1 MPSSL
6 RLRKKIFFPKV
17 FSHLAENIIGPL
29 GRPDMGDQ
37 DIKLV
42 VKPEEY
48 FHEKV
53 SAAIKRLNLEIN
65 EDIEFYLVHLL
76 CDFID
81 PTKISTALGENEDV
95 MDLPL
100 ALMLKKATEA
110 PPNGKMR
117 IFKTLGD
124 TSLYFSG
131 FFQDYFNRKSF
142 DIGYYITLG
151 TIGYQ
156 NVAALMRDHHR
167 EDHFYELYQELA
179 DCFERLVDVVAEV
192 STETNP
198 MTASN
203 VLSVYDRWT
212 KCNSQRLY
220 RLLSKYGITPIP
232 PTSSLKKAQ

>member
-1 MPSSL
+1 
-6 RLRKKIFFPKV
+6 
-17 FSHLAENIIGPL
+17 
-29 GRPDMGDQ
+29 MGNQ

-48 FHEKV
+48 FHEKI
-53 SAAIKRLNLEIN
+53 SAAIKRLNLTMN

-81 PTKISTALGENEDV
+81 PTKINATLGDNQDV

-100 ALMLKKATEA
+100 ALMLKKAMES
-110 PPNGKMR
+110 PPNAKMR

-156 NVAALMRDHHR
+156 NVATLMRDHHR
-167 EDHFYELYQELA
+167 EDHFFELYQELA
-179 DCFERLVDVVAEV
+179 DTFEILVDVIAEV
-192 STETNP
+192 STEASP
-198 MTASN
+198 VTASN
-203 VLSVYDRWT
+203 LLSIYDRWT
-212 KCNSQRLY
+212 KCNSNRLY
-220 RLLSKYGITPIP
+220 RLLNKYGITPVP